1 MHEKYK
7 IGTLHVAD
15 LKDNDKAKDGSTTEK
30 IDDPWNPPYFPCPP
44 CNDNSKTHWEHANE
58 WLLKT
63 TAFVANSRA
72 TKIIIPDRTPQW
84 VSDALWHKVPDLVS
98 ILEEDDVERF
108 LHFFSNNKRCMAW
121 GFIITPE
128 TFNYIVSENALHCA
142 QVVLEGKAPELS
154 GHRASPNCMNP
165 YGYFPIH
172 EAAERFS
179 ADMVKL
185 LFEYGASANVRT
197 VGKEIKENLL
207 PLHVAVEN
215 TCLHKYL
222 EDNLFPCQD
231 HRDYIYKLI
240 QLLCLPEMK
249 IFLDT
254 TRLLAKKTDNLLDEL
269 WNYVKDGKLVQTAV
283 LLLAAQESIRVGS
296 SSKKRKAIC
305 KPDGFETI
313 MARMMKHSV
322 ALKWG
327 MGQIGRASNQL
338 EASSALECTALL
350 VDLISR
356 AGEALDAYIQKHSEV
371 PQLEVL
377 EQVSSILKD
386 CGFSPNEQGID
397 VTNLHPFDSKMFA
410 KPGQCADLDATNI
423 ATGMVPHATS
433 EKDVRNRLARGRNLE
448 YTRNSFF
455 PYWRSVLLSSV
466 DVMIFPAY
474 AATDPKCRLNLNKEH
489 HNSVDKGSSPTITSR
504 SLGSLGRTQQAT
516 SYHTSSRLFATAALD
531 RAQQVSNSVRSIR
544 LFGTAAMTLLKVL
557 K

>member
-1 MHEKYK
+1 MDEKCK

-15 LKDNDKAKDGSTTEK
+15 LKDNDKAKDGSTMEK
-30 IDDPWNPPYFPCPP
+30 IEDPWNPPYSPCPP
-44 CNDNSKTHWEHANE
+44 YNDSSKTHWEHANE

-72 TKIIIPDRTPQW
+72 TKIIMPDRTPQW

-98 ILEEDDVERF
+98 ILDEDDVEHF
-108 LHFFSNNKRCMAW
+108 LHFFSNNKRCMSW

-142 QVVLEGKAPELS
+142 KVALEGKAPELI

-179 ADMVKL
+179 VDMVKL
-185 LFEYGASANVRT
+185 LFKYGASANVRT
-197 VGKEIKENLL
+197 AGKEIKENLL

-215 TCLHKYL
+215 TCLHKYF

-254 TRLLAKKTDNLLDEL
+254 TRLLAKNTDNLLDEL
-269 WNYVKDGKLVQTAV
+269 WNYVEDSKLVQTAV

-305 KPDGFETI
+305 KQDGFEII

-338 EASSALECTALL
+338 DASSALECTALL

-356 AGEALDAYIQKHSEV
+356 AGEALGAYIQKHSEV
-371 PQLEVL
+371 TQLEVL

-386 CGFSPNEQGID
+386 HGFFPNSQGID
-397 VTNLHPFDSKMFA
+397 VTNLHPFDCKMFA
-410 KPGQCADLDATNI
+410 KPGESGDLNATNI

-433 EKDVRNRLARGRNLE
+433 EKGVKNRPARGRNLE
-448 YTRNSFF
+448 YLRNSFF
-455 PYWRSVLLSSV
+455 PYWRSVLLSNV
-466 DVMIFPAY
+466 DVTIFPAY
-474 AATDPKCRLNLNKEH
+474 AVTDPKCRLNLNKQH
-489 HNSVDKGSSPTITSR
+489 HNSVDKGSSLIITSR
-504 SLGSLGRTQQAT
+504 SLNLMGRTQQAT
-516 SYHTSSRLFATAALD
+516 SYSRLFATAALNRA
-531 RAQQVSNSVRSIR
+531 RAQQITSSVISRR